1 MRGERIVNWITS
13 ETGKWW
19 HKKVGMPI
27 YSGDEWWEVRA
38 TTIISGHWSMSTEH
52 RACRACRAQ
61 STEHRQTRHRRI
73 GKRSPQLSALSPQP
87 SEASLVGSHFFHHN
101 HNRKP
106 QVLTLSLTPSLL
118 AILHWSLHRARTIL
132 SFAQAGPA
140 RVFQSH
146 LVWNVSLCVERRFQ
160 QGDSLPGW
168 MLKCRSFT
176 NW

>member
-1 MRGERIVNWITS
+1 MNGEKWEPPPLSVD
-13 ETGKWW
+13 TGQW
-19 HKKVGMPI
+19 
-27 YSGDEWWEVRA
+27 
-38 TTIISGHWSMSTEH
+38 
-52 RACRACRAQ
+52 AQ
-61 STEHRQTRHRRI
+61 STEHAEHAEHRAQSTDRPDT
-73 GKRSPQLSALSPQP
+73 GVLGREALSSQPSALSPQP
-87 SEASLVGSHFFHHN
+87 STLRSESRWKPFFHHN

-168 MLKCRSFT
+168 MLKCWSFT
-176 NW
+176 NWYAGDYGRTSVE